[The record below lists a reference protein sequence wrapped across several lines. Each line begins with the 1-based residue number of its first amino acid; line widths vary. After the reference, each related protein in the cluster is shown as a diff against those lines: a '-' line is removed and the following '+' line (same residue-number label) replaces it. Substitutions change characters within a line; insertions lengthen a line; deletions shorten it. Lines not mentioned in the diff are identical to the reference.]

1 MNNKKTGTAFERETC
16 EKLNGAGYWVHFITP
31 DQATGKQPFDIIAV
45 KNGEAFAIDCKT
57 SVSRIFR
64 LGRAE
69 ENQLLAF
76 DKWLRNGNT
85 NAWFLVKFEGM
96 AYVVPFEKIRDEG
109 KVDLVEDKEIE
120 VLFRCG
126 S

>member
-16 EKLNGAGYWVHFITP
+16 EKLNTAGYWVHFITP

-57 SVSRIFR
+57 SVSKVFRI
-64 LGRAE
+64 GRAE

-76 DKWLRNGNT
+76 DKWLRNGNE
-85 NAWFLVKFEGM
+85 NAWFLVKFEDK

-109 KVDLVEDKEIE
+109 KLDLVEDKEIE
-120 VLFRCG
+120 VLFRCD